1 MPYDGAKGNF
11 RVALAGDCM
20 LTRRLSVFEE
30 PAFLALRDLFR
41 ECDAGFVNLESVVR
55 RPDEGAPGVTRGT
68 YMTTPPEL
76 LSDLSWLGV
85 NMVSTANNHAYDYG
99 EGGLMA
105 TIRHLEAA
113 GIMFAGSGQN
123 LAEARR
129 PGYLDTRAGRV
140 ALIATTATYRP
151 WNAASAQRPDMRGRP
166 GINPLN
172 SETTYTV
179 DEAAFQA
186 LQRIS
191 EGLGFEQTRKRNRTH
206 FYSDAEAPDAASG
219 ELQIFG
225 TRVAKAETFGA
236 TTRADIADAED
247 NLRWI
252 REARRQADWVLVS
265 FHSHL
270 FAHKS
275 VASAATKIDLKEPAD
290 FVPVFARQCIDAGAD
305 IFVGHGSHT
314 PLGIEIYRGKPI
326 LYSVG
331 NFIFQNESVRS
342 FPAEAYA
349 RFGLGHDATPS
360 DFLDARTGGGSKG
373 HIAHPGFWEN
383 IAVTCEFRNGAAAE
397 IRIHP
402 VEQGFGASLAQRGRP
417 MLATGATAKRVID
430 RVADLS
436 RMYGVEVRNDDGTGV
451 IAIDT
456 RAELPQR

>member
-1 MPYDGAKGNF
+1 MAYGSAKKNF

-20 LTRRLSVFEE
+20 LTRRLSIFDE

-41 ECDAGFVNLESVVR
+41 GCDAGFVNLESVVR
-55 RPDEGAPGVTRGT
+55 HPDEGTPGVTRGT

-85 NMVSTANNHAYDYG
+85 SMVSTANNHAYDYG
-99 EGGLMA
+99 EGGVMA
-105 TIRHLEAA
+105 TLRHLQQA

-151 WNAASAQRPDMRGRP
+151 WNAASPQRPDMRGRP
-166 GINPLN
+166 GINALG
-172 SETTYTV
+172 SSTTYSV
-179 DEAAFQA
+179 DDATFRA
-186 LQRIS
+186 LQAMS
-191 EGLGFEQTRKRNRTH
+191 AGLGFEQTRKRNRTH
-206 FYSDAEAPDAASG
+206 FYSDTEVPDDAGSELQLFGERIVKGKEFGAASSANS
-219 ELQIFG
+219 E
-225 TRVAKAETFGA
+225 
-236 TTRADIADAED
+236 DIED

-252 REARRQADWVLVS
+252 REARRQADFVMVS
-265 FHSHL
+265 FHSHQ

-275 VASAATKIDLKEPAD
+275 VASAATKIELKEPAD
-290 FVPVFARQCIDAGAD
+290 FVPAFARQAIDAGAD

-314 PLGIEIYRGKPI
+314 PLGIEIYKGKPI
-326 LYSVG
+326 FYSVG

-349 RFGLGHDATPS
+349 RFGLNHDATPS
-360 DFLDARTGGGSKG
+360 DFLDARTGGGTKG
-373 HIAHPGFWEN
+373 HIAHEGFWEN
-383 IAVTCEFRNGAAAE
+383 IAVTCEFRDGKAAE

-402 VEQGFGASLAQRGRP
+402 IEQGFGASLGQRGRP
-417 MLATGATAKRVID
+417 MLATGPIADRVIK

-436 RMYGVEVRNDDGTGV
+436 KMYGVDVRNEKGVGV
-451 IAIDT
+451 ITIGA
-456 RAELPQR
+456 

>member
-1 MPYDGAKGNF
+1 MTYDAAKGNF

-20 LTRRLSVFEE
+20 LTRRLSVFGE

-41 ECDAGFVNLESVVR
+41 GCDAGFVNLESVVR
-55 RPDEGAPGVTRGT
+55 RPEEGTPGVTRGT

-105 TIRHLEAA
+105 TVRHLEAA

-140 ALIATTATYRP
+140 ALIATTATFRP
-151 WNAASAQRPDMRGRP
+151 WNAASPQRPDMRGRP

-172 SETTYTV
+172 SETTYIV
-179 DEAAFQA
+179 DDAAFQA
-186 LQRIS
+186 LQRLS

-206 FYSDAEAPDAASG
+206 FYSDAEAPEEASG
-219 ELQIFG
+219 VLQIFG
-225 TRVAKAETFGA
+225 TRVAKAGTFGA
-236 TTRADIADAED
+236 TSSADIADVED

-265 FHSHL
+265 FHSHQ

-290 FVPVFARQCIDAGAD
+290 FVPAFARQCIDAGAD

-314 PLGIEIYRGKPI
+314 PLGIEIYQGKPI

-373 HIAHPGFWEN
+373 HVAHAGFWEN

-402 VEQGFGASLAQRGRP
+402 IEQGFGASLGQRGRP
-417 MLATGATAKRVID
+417 MLATGAIASRVID
-430 RVADLS
+430 RVAELS
-436 RMYGVEVRNDDGTGV
+436 RIYGVEVRNDNGIGV
-451 IAIDT
+451 IKIDSKD
-456 RAELPQR
+456 